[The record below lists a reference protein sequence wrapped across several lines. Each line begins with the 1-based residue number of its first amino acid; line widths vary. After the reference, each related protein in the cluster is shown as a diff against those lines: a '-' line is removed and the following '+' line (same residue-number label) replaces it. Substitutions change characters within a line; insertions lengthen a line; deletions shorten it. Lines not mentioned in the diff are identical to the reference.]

1 MMKKVIKSSASA
13 SANADLNLYDTF
25 KLGKKRFSVHYNN
38 IDNGPAAD
46 PVCMLRQFEAT
57 ISEIHPYDDAD
68 YAWARLGKG
77 VVDYYRSNKH
87 IDKSYYGT
95 SDDMDVEN
103 EEWCDAVLY
112 GVAENLADL
121 NRDVEPRMIHN

>member
-1 MMKKVIKSSASA
+1 MKKVIKSN
-13 SANADLNLYDTF
+13 ANADLNLYDTF

-38 IDNGPAAD
+38 IDNGPTAD
-46 PVCMLRQFEAT
+46 PVSMLRQFKGQV
-57 ISEIHPYDDAD
+57 SEIHPYDDAD
-68 YAWARLGKG
+68 YAWADLSKG

-103 EEWCDAVLY
+103 EEWCEAVLHA
-112 GVAENLADL
+112 VAENLVDL
-121 NRDVEPRMIHN
+121 NRDVEPLIIHN

>member
-1 MMKKVIKSSASA
+1 MKKVIKS
-13 SANADLNLYDTF
+13 NTDLNLYNTF
-25 KLGKKRFSVHYNN
+25 KLGNKRFSVHSND
-38 IDNGPAAD
+38 IDNGPTAD
-46 PVCMLRQFEAT
+46 PMSMLRQFKAQV
-57 ISEIHPYDDAD
+57 SEIHPYDDAD
-68 YAWARLGKG
+68 YAWANLSKG

-112 GVAENLADL
+112 AVAENLADL
-121 NRDVEPRMIHN
+121 NRDVEPLMIHN

>member
-1 MMKKVIKSSASA
+1 MKKVIKSN
-13 SANADLNLYDTF
+13 ANTDLNLYDTF

-46 PVCMLRQFEAT
+46 PVCMLRQFKAQV
-57 ISEIHPYDDAD
+57 SEIHPYDDAD
-68 YAWARLGKG
+68 YAWANLSKG

-112 GVAENLADL
+112 AVAENLADL
-121 NRDVEPRMIHN
+121 NRDVEPLMIHN